1 MLTIYRRHRKN
12 CKQRIDGRGYR
23 RCLCP
28 IWVDG
33 SLNGVEM
40 RKSLRL
46 RDWQRAQDLVR
57 KWEAAGER
65 LEKPKPLTVKEVCE
79 KFVADAEA
87 RNLREPTLY
96 KYRLLFRQLQDFAA
110 TYGLPCI
117 TDFDIDW
124 VRRFRASWKNK
135 NISARKKL
143 EAFRAFFRFAHE
155 SGWIPTNPASH
166 LKPPKITEPPTAPF
180 TREEVASILKA
191 CDIYPD
197 KANAVRLRALILLLR
212 YSGLRIRDAVT
223 LSRNLIQDD
232 KLFLY
237 TAKTGTA
244 VYCPLPPFVVE
255 ALNGIPASAY
265 FFWSGLSKPKSAVG
279 DWQRSLKR
287 LLILAGVPDGHAH
300 RFRDTFS
307 VELLLAGVPIERVSI
322 LLGHQSVRITEKHYA
337 PWVRARQ
344 EQLEADV
351 RRTWHTHEP
360 QQGVHA
366 GYTEN
371 EARVIPFKSRRKNGG
386 GGGSRTP
393 VRKALRH
400 EAYMLSS
407 IQFVSPAA
415 LRMSKKRSRLVRWFS
430 PEPYGPKGSGQLT
443 V

>member
-1 MLTIYRRHRKN
+1 MLTIYRRHRKA
-12 CKQRIDGRGYR
+12 CKQRFDGRAYR

-33 SLNGVEM
+33 SLNGVEI

-57 KWEAAGER
+57 QWEAEGQR
-65 LEKPKPLTVKEVCE
+65 VEKPKPLTVKEACE

-96 KYRLLFRQLQDFAA
+96 KYRLLFRQLQDFAVLH
-110 TYGLPCI
+110 GLPCL
-117 TDFDIDW
+117 TDFDLDW
-124 VRRFRASWKNK
+124 MRRFRASWKNK

-143 EAFRAFFRFAHE
+143 EAFRAFFRFVHE

-180 TREEVASILKA
+180 TREEVASILNA

-197 KANAVRLRALILLLR
+197 KANALRLRALVFLLR
-212 YSGLRIRDAVT
+212 YSGLRIRDAIT
-223 LSRNLIQDD
+223 LSRNRIQDD

-244 VYCPLPPFVVE
+244 VYCPLPPFVVK
-255 ALNGIPASAY
+255 ALDAIPASTY
-265 FFWSGLSKPKSAVG
+265 FFWTGLSKPKSAVG

-351 RRTWHTHEP
+351 RRTWQTHEP
-360 QQGVHA
+360 ERRVH
-366 GYTEN
+366 GNGREHN
-371 EARVIPFKSRRKNGG
+371 SFQIKKKEWWRRGESNPRPKS
-386 GGGSRTP
+386 
-393 VRKALRH
+393 
-400 EAYMLSS
+400 
-407 IQFVSPAA
+407 AA
-415 LRMSKKRSRLVRWFS
+415 TRSLHA
-430 PEPYGPKGSGQLT
+430 
-443 V
+443 

>member
-1 MLTIYRRHRKN
+1 MLTIYRRHRKA
-12 CKQRIDGRGYR
+12 CKQRFDGRAYR

-33 SLNGVEM
+33 SLNGIEI

-46 RDWQRAQDLVR
+46 RDWQRAQGLVR
-57 KWEAAGER
+57 QWEADGQR
-65 LEKPKPLTVKEVCE
+65 VEKPMPLAVKEACE

-110 TYGLPCI
+110 MHRLSCI

-143 EAFRAFFRFAHE
+143 EAFRTFFRFVHK
-155 SGWIPTNPASH
+155 SGWISTNPASH

-197 KANAVRLRALILLLR
+197 KANAVRLRALIFLLR

-223 LSRNLIQDD
+223 LSRNRIQDD

-244 VYCPLPPFVVE
+244 VYCPLPPFVVK
-255 ALNGIPASAY
+255 ALDAIPASTY
-265 FFWSGLSKPKSAVG
+265 FFWTGLSKPKSAVG

-344 EQLEADV
+344 EQLEADLANAWSRDPLV
-351 RRTWHTHEP
+351 LL
-360 QQGVHA
+360 QSGVHQRYMEKS
-366 GYTEN
+366 GPTTRSSSIRKTG
-371 EARVIPFKSRRKNGG
+371 AR
-386 GGGSRTP
+386 GGSRTM
-393 VRKALRH
+393 AL
-400 EAYMLSS
+400 L
-407 IQFVSPAA
+407 
-415 LRMSKKRSRLVRWFS
+415 
-430 PEPYGPKGSGQLT
+430 
-443 V
+443 

>member
-1 MLTIYRRHRKN
+1 MLTIYRRHRKA
-12 CKQRIDGRGYR
+12 CKQRFDGRAYR

-33 SLNGVEM
+33 SLNGVEI

-57 KWEAAGER
+57 QWEAEGQR
-65 LEKPKPLTVKEVCE
+65 VEKPKPLTVKEACE

-96 KYRLLFRQLQDFAA
+96 KYRLLFRQLQDFAVLH
-110 TYGLPCI
+110 GLPCL
-117 TDFDIDW
+117 TDFDLDW
-124 VRRFRASWKNK
+124 MRRFRASWKNK

-143 EAFRAFFRFAHE
+143 EAFRGFFRFVHE

-180 TREEVASILKA
+180 TREEVASILNA

-197 KANAVRLRALILLLR
+197 KANALRLRALVFLLR
-212 YSGLRIRDAVT
+212 YSGLRIRDAIT
-223 LSRNLIQDD
+223 LSRNRIQDD

-244 VYCPLPPFVVE
+244 VYCPLPPFVVK
-255 ALNGIPASAY
+255 ALDAIPASTY
-265 FFWSGLSKPKSAVG
+265 FFWTGLSKPKSAVG

-351 RRTWHTHEP
+351 RRTWQTHEP
-360 QQGVHA
+360 ERRVHD
-366 GYTEN
+366 GYMGTD
-371 EARVIPFKSRRKNGG
+371 ASIIPFKSRRKNGG

-393 VRKALRH
+393 VRKALRP

-407 IQFVSPAA
+407 IPFGSPTT

-430 PEPYGPKGSGQLT
+430 PEPYGPKGPGQLT

>member
-1 MLTIYRRHRKN
+1 MLTIYRRHRRG
-12 CKQRIDGRGYR
+12 CKQRMAGRDYR

-46 RDWQRAQDLVR
+46 RDWQRAQELVR
-57 KWEAAGER
+57 QWEAEGQR
-65 LEKPKPLTVKEVCE
+65 IEKPRPLTVKEACD
-79 KFVADAEA
+79 KFLADAEA

-96 KYRLLFRQLQDFAA
+96 KYRLLFRQFQEFAKLH
-110 TYGLPCI
+110 GHVFI
-117 TDFDIDW
+117 TDFDIDS
-124 VRRFRASWKNK
+124 VRRFRASWPNK
-135 NISARKKL
+135 NIAARKKL
-143 EAFRAFFRFAHE
+143 EAFRALFRFVHE
-155 SGWIPTNPASH
+155 SGWISTNPASH

-180 TREEVASILKA
+180 TREEFASILRA
-191 CDIYPD
+191 CDVYPD
-197 KANAVRLRALILLLR
+197 KQNAVRLRALALLLR

-223 LSRNLIQDD
+223 LSLNRIQNG

-244 VYCPLPPFVVE
+244 VYCPLPPFVIE
-255 ALNGIPASAY
+255 ALNAILSSTY
-265 FFWSGLSKPKSAVG
+265 FFWTGLSKPKSAVG

-300 RFRDTFS
+300 RFRDMFS

-351 RRTWHTHEP
+351 RRTWEVPEP
-360 QQGVHA
+360 KRRVHG
-366 GYTEN
+366 GYTEKK
-371 EARVIPFKSRRKNGG
+371 ARVIPFKSRRKIGG

-393 VRKALRH
+393 VREALPP
-400 EAYMLSS
+400 EDYMLSPFR
-407 IQFVSPAA
+407 FV
-415 LRMSKKRSRLVRWFS
+415 RRWNS
-430 PEPYGPKGSGQLT
+430 ERARRAT
-443 V
+443 D

>member
-33 SLNGVEM
+33 SLNGIEI

-46 RDWQRAQDLVR
+46 RDWQRAQGLVR
-57 KWEAAGER
+57 QWEADGQR
-65 LEKPKPLTVKEVCE
+65 VEKPRPLAVKEACE

-110 TYGLPCI
+110 MHGLLCI

-143 EAFRAFFRFAHE
+143 EAFRAFFRFVHE

-197 KANAVRLRALILLLR
+197 KANAVRLRALIFLLR

-255 ALNGIPASAY
+255 ALNAIPASAY

-351 RRTWHTHEP
+351 RRTWQTHEP
-360 QQGVHA
+360 QQGVHG
-366 GYTEN
+366 GYTGKG
-371 EARVIPFKSRRKNGG
+371 APVIHLKSRTKNGG

-407 IQFVSPAA
+407 IPFVSPAT
-415 LRMSKKRSRLVRWFS
+415 LRMSKKRSRLVR
-430 PEPYGPKGSGQLT
+430 
-443 V
+443 

>member
-23 RCLCP
+23 RCMCP

-33 SLNGVEM
+33 SLNGIEI

-46 RDWQRAQDLVR
+46 RDWHRAQGLVR
-57 KWEAAGER
+57 QWEADGQR
-65 LEKPKPLTVKEVCE
+65 VEKPRPLAVKEACE

-110 TYGLPCI
+110 MHGLLCI

-143 EAFRAFFRFAHE
+143 EAFRAFFRFVHE

-166 LKPPKITEPPTAPF
+166 LKPPKVTEPPTAPF

-197 KANAVRLRALILLLR
+197 KANAVRLRALIFLLR

-255 ALNGIPASAY
+255 ALSAIPASAY

-322 LLGHQSVRITEKHYA
+322 LFGYNGAGTTEKHYA
-337 PWVRARQ
+337 PWVRSRQ
-344 EQLEADV
+344 EQLEADLARAWSRDPLVLSQDGV
-351 RRTWHTHEP
+351 RQRYIGEDDCRTLSVSTGKTGAWD
-360 QQGVHA
+360 
-366 GYTEN
+366 
-371 EARVIPFKSRRKNGG
+371 
-386 GGGSRTP
+386 GSRTN
-393 VRKALRH
+393 VRKNPRLI
-400 EAYMLSS
+400 LSRR
-407 IQFVSPAA
+407 VP
-415 LRMSKKRSRLVRWFS
+415 L
-430 PEPYGPKGSGQLT
+430 GG
-443 V
+443 

>member
-1 MLTIYRRHRKN
+1 MLTIYRRHRKK

-33 SLNGVEM
+33 SLNGIEI
-40 RKSLRL
+40 RKSLRI
-46 RDWQRAQDLVR
+46 RDWQRAQGLVR
-57 KWEAAGER
+57 EWEADGQR
-65 LEKPKPLTVKEVCE
+65 VEKPRPLAVKEACE

-96 KYRLLFRQLQDFAA
+96 KYRLLFRQLQDFAVLH
-110 TYGLPCI
+110 GLPCLA
-117 TDFDIDW
+117 DFDIDW

-135 NISARKKL
+135 NISARKKF
-143 EAFRAFFRFAHE
+143 EAFRAFFRFVHE
-155 SGWIPTNPASH
+155 SGWIPTNPAIH

-180 TREEVASILKA
+180 TREEVASILNA

-197 KANAVRLRALILLLR
+197 KANSVRLRALVFLLR

-223 LSRNLIQDD
+223 LSRNRIQDD

-244 VYCPLPPFVVE
+244 VYCPLPPFVVK
-255 ALNGIPASAY
+255 ALDAIPASTY
-265 FFWSGLSKPKSAVG
+265 FFWTGLSKPKSAVG

-351 RRTWHTHEP
+351 RRTWQTHEP
-360 QQGVHA
+360 QQGVHGGYA
-366 GYTEN
+366 GKG
-371 EARVIPFKSRRKNGG
+371 APVIHLKSRIKNGG

-407 IQFVSPAA
+407 IPFGSPAT
-415 LRMSKKRSRLVRWFS
+415 LRMSKKRSRLVR
-430 PEPYGPKGSGQLT
+430 
-443 V
+443 

>member
-1 MLTIYRRHRKN
+1 MH
-12 CKQRIDGRGYR
+12 
-23 RCLCP
+23 
-28 IWVDG
+28 
-33 SLNGVEM
+33 
-40 RKSLRL
+40 
-46 RDWQRAQDLVR
+46 
-57 KWEAAGER
+57 
-65 LEKPKPLTVKEVCE
+65 
-79 KFVADAEA
+79 
-87 RNLREPTLY
+87 
-96 KYRLLFRQLQDFAA
+96 
-110 TYGLPCI
+110 GLSCI

-143 EAFRAFFRFAHE
+143 EAFRAFFRFVHE

-197 KANAVRLRALILLLR
+197 KANAVRLRALIFLLR

-223 LSRNLIQDD
+223 LSRNLIQGD

-255 ALNGIPASAY
+255 ALNAIRASAY

-279 DWQRSLKR
+279 DWQRGLKR

-322 LLGHQSVRITEKHYA
+322 LLGHQSVRITEKQYA

-351 RRTWHTHEP
+351 RRAWQTHEP
-360 QQGVHA
+360 QQVVH
-366 GYTEN
+366 GRYTGKG
-371 EARVIPFKSRRKNGG
+371 ASVIHLESRTKDGG

-400 EAYMLSS
+400 EAYMLIS
-407 IQFVSPAA
+407 IRCATRPLRADRAFTGGAQNEQETQPASPVVLARA
-415 LRMSKKRSRLVRWFS
+415 LRTERLRPAHCVTPLTGPMSEARGSVRLIN
-430 PEPYGPKGSGQLT
+430 
-443 V
+443 